1 MKIAIVALADF
12 QDFPTGGILTFVRR
26 FVEAVAAMPDLETTL
41 VGWSPREAPGPTM
54 ERIRIGPAE
63 HDFFAVGNGRLHGV
77 LPDRAQFY
85 MNRRRWDQVLG
96 ELRGVEAFYCHSP
109 EAVLRVSRSRHRRPI
124 ALHLHGAINSVGRS
138 RFTLGRMRP
147 VTTAYEALVLRP
159 ALRLCD
165 AVFATVSDSE
175 FGDLS
180 RRGLVSMGVP
190 CKRVP
195 AMVSRSGG
203 QAEGDSSKG
212 LRLICVGRLER
223 IKGIDLVIQSVA
235 VLVRGG
241 HECTL
246 DVIGDGSERG
256 RLERLVA
263 RLDLGRAVS
272 FKGTLSEADV
282 QQALQESDIFVSGSH
297 QEGFSLALLEALAQ
311 GLPAVVT
318 DVGSARDVVRD
329 GVTGYVVDRR
339 DPSILADRV
348 LATAARRQE
357 MTSRCRIAAEPY
369 SSGAVSGVIVDT
381 LEAITRRSTDRLDP
395 SHSVNAETLSHM
407 AR

>member
-1 MKIAIVALADF
+1 MKIAIVALTDF

-26 FVEAVAAMPDLETTL
+26 FVEAVGARPNLETTL
-41 VGWSPREAPGPTM
+41 VGWSPRETPAGAAM
-54 ERIRIGPAE
+54 ERVRIGPAE
-63 HDFFAVGNGRLHGV
+63 HHFLAVGNGRLHGV
-77 LPDRAQFY
+77 LPDRVQFY

-96 ELRGVEAFYCHSP
+96 ELRGVEAYYCHSP
-109 EAVLRVSRSRHRRPI
+109 EAVLRVARSRHRRPI

-138 RFTLGRMRP
+138 RFALGRMRP
-147 VTTAYEALVLRP
+147 VTNAYEALVLRP

-180 RRGLVSMGVP
+180 RRGLVSVGVP

-195 AMVSRSGG
+195 AMVSRRGNPR
-203 QAEGDSSKG
+203 EGTPSQR
-212 LRLICVGRLER
+212 LRLVCVGRLER
-223 IKGIDLVIQSVA
+223 IKGIDLIIQSVA
-235 VLVRGG
+235 ALVGRGR
-241 HECTL
+241 ECTL

-263 RLDLGRAVS
+263 RLNLERAVS
-272 FKGTLSEADV
+272 FKGTLSEAGV

-339 DPSILADRV
+339 DASVLADRV
-348 LATAARRQE
+348 LAAAAQRQE
-357 MTSRCRIAAEPY
+357 MSSRCRAVAEPY

-381 LEAITRRSTDRLDP
+381 LEAIASRSTDRLAP
-395 SHSVNAETLSHM
+395 VNTPTLSQV